1 MRHPWVYTS
10 RQSKN
15 QETKRQIMI
24 EQRGDTIFEYWGK
37 ADPASRHEQTWHPL
51 AYHSLDVA
59 AVGVAYLKH
68 SSLLKSGC
76 GLLNCSE
83 QAFLSWAVFLLAL
96 HDLGKFSE
104 AFQSQR
110 PDLILELQKREPN
123 PTKIYSE
130 RHDSLGFWLWEEY
143 LVDEVLLKI
152 GIENSRNTQ
161 RGIKFWL
168 LAVTGHHGMPPKPNG
183 NADSFFRREDKQ
195 AATDFVQLMADL
207 LLTDEAK
214 RIPTNQNFKIAGE
227 MMSWWFAGVTVLAD
241 WLGSNT
247 LFFPY
252 ITQLTDLEKY
262 WEYAQGQAAEALAH
276 SGVLPS
282 AIEKWRSLKDL
293 FQKIQEPSPLQQW
306 AESVD
311 IPQAPQIYL
320 LEDVTGAGKTEA
332 AMMLAYRLM
341 EQGQAEGFFIG
352 LPTMATANAM
362 YKRVTEVY
370 QKLFTGN
377 ANLVLA
383 HGHKKLVEE
392 FAASILPI
400 GTPEQDAAQQDETAS
415 ARCSAWLADHSK
427 RALLASAGI
436 GTIDQALLAVL
447 HSKHQSLRLLGLF
460 NKVLIVDE
468 VHACDVYMQG
478 VLEVLLE
485 FHARTGGPVI
495 LLSATLPGRM
505 KQALLNAYAKG
516 RNQVSAPELRSDAY
530 PLATRWHDGQAVLL
544 EDALASRSCV
554 SRTVQV
560 HYEADDEKVF
570 AHIIATLQQGQ
581 CVGWIRNTVADA
593 MAAYE
598 RLSKTISPEKITLF
612 HARFALKDRLG
623 KEEQVLSFFGENS
636 KQQDRQG
643 RLMIA
648 TQVAEQSLDV
658 DFDVLITD
666 LAPIDRVLQRAGRLR
681 RHVRDAQGNRLI
693 ATDAKDARSTP
704 CLWVYA
710 PVWTE
715 HPKADWYS
723 VVFKKAQY
731 VYGHHGQLWLTAK
744 VLQKGSFTMP
754 ADARNLIE
762 TVFSE
767 TEILPD
773 SLTKSALKA
782 EGQEMSEAS
791 LAQLNTLKIDGG
803 YKRGEISDW
812 WGESKTPSRLGEE
825 TMEVMLAKWVDGNLQ
840 RWSEGVW
847 TYSMVKVA
855 ARLLAKVD
863 APTDPM
869 QKTAYVHLQQSLPS
883 QGKWCVLLPLV
894 QCADGVWKGQAWTA
908 GNEKSGKQPELLT
921 WLYDMDFGLRV
932 AELQEGAATE

>member
-1 MRHPWVYTS
+1 MTENSVPSH
-10 RQSKN
+10 
-15 QETKRQIMI
+15 
-24 EQRGDTIFEYWGK
+24 IFRYWGK
-37 ADPASRHEQTWHPL
+37 ADPGYSGESKWHPL
-51 AYHSLDVA
+51 TYHSLDVA
-59 AVGVAYLKH
+59 AVGVAYLKQ
-68 SSLLKSGC
+68 SSLLKACC
-76 GLLNCSE
+76 GLLKCSE
-83 QAFLSWAVFLLAL
+83 REFLSWSSFLLAL

-104 AFQSQR
+104 AFQAQR
-110 PDLILELQKREPN
+110 PDLIFELQQREPN
-123 PTKIYSE
+123 PTKLYSE
-130 RHDSLGFWLWEEY
+130 RHDSLGFWLWEEC

-152 GIENSRNTQ
+152 GIDVSRNTQ
-161 RGIKFWL
+161 RSLKCWL
-168 LAVTGHHGMPPKPNG
+168 LAVTGHHGVPPKPHG
-183 NADSFFRREDKQ
+183 HADSFFRREDKQ
-195 AATDFVQLMADL
+195 AAADFVCTMAAL

-214 RIPTNQNFKIAGE
+214 RIPTNLDAKTFQQWSE
-227 MMSWWFAGVTVLAD
+227 MLSWWFAGITILAD

-247 LFFPY
+247 QFFPY
-252 ITQLTDLEKY
+252 KNPSIDLEKY
-262 WEYAQGQAAEALAH
+262 WEFAQSQATVALAQ
-276 SGVLPS
+276 SGVSPS
-282 AIEKWRSLKDL
+282 AIEKKRSLKDL
-293 FQKIQEPSPLQQW
+293 FPKIQEASPLQQW
-306 AESVD
+306 AASVN
-311 IPQAPQIYL
+311 IPKAPQIYL

-341 EQGQAEGFFIG
+341 EQGLAEGFFIG

-362 YKRVTEVY
+362 YKRVAEVY
-370 QKLFTGN
+370 RKLFTGN

-392 FAASILPI
+392 FAASILPAGI
-400 GTPEQDAAQQDETAS
+400 PEQDGAQLDETAS

-468 VHACDVYMQG
+468 VHACDAYMQS

-495 LLSATLPGRM
+495 LLSATLPSRM

-516 RNQVSAPELRSDAY
+516 RNQVSAPALRSEAY
-530 PLATRWHDGQAVLL
+530 PLATRWHDGQPVLL
-544 EDALASRSCV
+544 EEALASRACV

-570 AHIIATLQQGQ
+570 AHILAALQQGQ

-593 MAAYE
+593 MAAFD
-598 RLSKTISPEKITLF
+598 RLSKMIPPEKMTLF
-612 HARFALKDRLG
+612 HARFALNDRLD
-623 KEEQVLSFFGENS
+623 KEEQVLSFFGEDS

-666 LAPIDRVLQRAGRLR
+666 LAPIDRVLQRAGRLQ
-681 RHVRDAQGNRLI
+681 RHVRDAEGNRLV
-693 ATDAKDARSTP
+693 ATDAKDERKAP

-710 PVWTE
+710 PAWTAQPE
-715 HPKADWYS
+715 ADWYS
-723 VVFKKAQY
+723 AVFKKAQY

-744 VLQKGSFTMP
+744 VLQNGSFTMP
-754 ADARNLIE
+754 ADARRLIE

-767 TEILPD
+767 TETLPQ
-773 SLTKSALKA
+773 SLSKNAMKA
-782 EGQEMSEAS
+782 EGQDMSEAS

-803 YKRGEISDW
+803 YKRGEILDW

-840 RWSEGVW
+840 RWAEGVW

-855 ARLLAKVD
+855 TRLLAKVD
-863 APTDPM
+863 APSDAI
-869 QKTAYVHLQQSLPS
+869 QKIAYVNLQQSLPS
-883 QGKWCVLLPLV
+883 QGKWCMLLPLT
-894 QCADGVWKGQAWTA
+894 QRADGVGEGQAWTA
-908 GNEKSGKQPELLT
+908 GNEKSGKKPELLT
-921 WLYDMDFGLRV
+921 WLYDANFGLRV
-932 AELQEGAATE
+932 AKPQDGATTK

>member
-1 MRHPWVYTS
+1 MP
-10 RQSKN
+10 
-15 QETKRQIMI
+15 
-24 EQRGDTIFEYWGK
+24 EQRGDTIFNYWGK
-37 ADPASRHEQTWHPL
+37 ADPAYSLEQKWHPL

-59 AVGVAYLKH
+59 AVGVAYLEQ
-68 SSLLKSGC
+68 SSLLKSCC

-83 QAFLSWAVFLLAL
+83 QEFLSWSAFMLVL

-110 PDLILELQKREPN
+110 PDLILQLQKREPN

-130 RHDSLGFWLWEEY
+130 RHDSLGFWLWDDY

-152 GIENSRNTQ
+152 GIDGSRNT
-161 RGIKFWL
+161 RRSLKCWL

-183 NADSFFRREDKQ
+183 NTDSFFRREDKQ
-195 AATDFVQLMADL
+195 AAADFVQAMAEL
-207 LLTDEAK
+207 LLTKKAQC
-214 RIPTNQNFKIAGE
+214 IPVNPNFKFASE
-227 MMSWWFAGVTVLAD
+227 MLSWWFSGVTVLAD

-247 LFFPY
+247 QFFPY
-252 ITQLTDLEKY
+252 KNHSMDLEKY
-262 WEYAQGQAAEALAH
+262 WGYAQAQATVALAH
-276 SGVLPS
+276 SGVSPS
-282 AIEKWRSLKDL
+282 PIEKGRSLKDL
-293 FQKIQEPSPLQQW
+293 FKKIQEASPLQQW
-306 AESVD
+306 AGSVD

-332 AMMLAYRLM
+332 AVMLAYRLM
-341 EQGQAEGFFIG
+341 EQGLAEGFFIG

-362 YKRVTEVY
+362 YKRVAEVY
-370 QKLFTGN
+370 QKLFIGN

-468 VHACDVYMQG
+468 VHACDAYTQG

-495 LLSATLPGRM
+495 LLSATLPSRM

-516 RNQVSAPELRSDAY
+516 RHQAPAPTLQSDAY
-530 PLATRWHDGQAVLL
+530 PLATRWHDGQTVLL

-570 AHIIATLQQGQ
+570 THIIAALQQGQ

-598 RLSKTISPEKITLF
+598 CLSKTIPPERITLF

-623 KEEQVLSFFGENS
+623 KEEQVLSYFGENS

-666 LAPIDRVLQRAGRLR
+666 LAPIDRVLQRAGRLQ
-681 RHVRDAQGNRLI
+681 RHVRDSQGNRLV
-693 ATDAKDARSTP
+693 ATDAKDERSAP

-710 PVWTE
+710 PAWTE
-715 HPKADWYS
+715 QPKADWYS
-723 VVFKKAQY
+723 AVFTKAQY

-754 ADARNLIE
+754 VDARSLIE
-762 TVFSE
+762 SVFSE

-803 YKRGEISDW
+803 YKRGEICDW
-812 WGESKTPSRLGEE
+812 WAESKTPSRLGEE

-840 RWSEGVW
+840 RWAEGVW
-847 TYSMVKVA
+847 TYSMLKVA

-863 APTDPM
+863 APSDPT
-869 QKTAYVHLQQSLPS
+869 QKMAYVNLQQSLPS
-883 QGKWCVLLPLV
+883 QGKWCVLLLLT
-894 QCADGVWKGQAWTA
+894 QRADGVLEGQAWTA

-921 WLYDMDFGLRV
+921 WLYDADFGLRV
-932 AELQEGAATE
+932 AKPQEGTVTE

>member
-1 MRHPWVYTS
+1 MRAF
-10 RQSKN
+10 
-15 QETKRQIMI
+15 TKGGYVNVPESYYR
-24 EQRGDTIFEYWGK
+24 YWGK
-37 ADPASRHEQTWHPL
+37 AQPSEDGQAAFHLLPFHC
-51 AYHSLDVA
+51 LDVA
-59 AVGVAYLKH
+59 AVGVAYLEQ
-68 SSLLKSGC
+68 SSLLKSCC

-83 QAFLSWAVFLLAL
+83 QGFLSWSAFLLAL

-110 PDLILELQKREPN
+110 PDLIFELQKREPN

-130 RHDSLGFWLWEEY
+130 RHDSLGFWLWGGGYEGICSEM
-143 LVDEVLLKI
+143 LSEI
-152 GIENSRNTQ
+152 GINNTKRIQ
-161 RGIKFWL
+161 ESFACWIR
-168 LAVTGHHGMPPKPNG
+168 AVTGHHGMPPKPSG
-183 NADSFFRREDKQ
+183 DPDSFFRREDRQ
-195 AATDFVQLMADL
+195 AAADFVQAMGKL

-214 RIPTNQNFKIAGE
+214 HIPTNLDTKDFQYLSE
-227 MMSWWFAGVTVLAD
+227 LLSWWFAGVTVLAD

-247 LFFPY
+247 QFFPY
-252 ITQLTDLEKY
+252 KNLPMCLEKY
-262 WEYAQGQAAEALAH
+262 WEYAQERAAEALTH

-282 AIEKWRSLKDL
+282 VIEKDRSFKEL

-306 AESVD
+306 AISVD

-341 EQGQAEGFFIG
+341 EQGLAEGFFIG

-362 YKRVTEVY
+362 YKRVAEVY
-370 QKLFTGN
+370 QKLFADN

-392 FAASILPI
+392 FAATILPPI
-400 GTPEQDAAQQDETAS
+400 TPEQDAAQQDETAS

-427 RALLASAGI
+427 RSLLASAGI

-468 VHACDVYMQG
+468 VHACDAYMQG

-485 FHARTGGPVI
+485 FHARTGGSVI

-516 RNQVSAPELRSDAY
+516 RNQASAPALHSDSY
-530 PLATRWHDGQAVLL
+530 PLATRWHDGQAALK
-544 EDALASRSCV
+544 EDALASRSSV

-570 AHIIATLQQGQ
+570 AHIIAALQQGQ

-598 RLSKTISPEKITLF
+598 RLSETIHPENITLF
-612 HARFALKDRLG
+612 HARFALRDRLD
-623 KEEQVLSFFGENS
+623 KEAQVLDSFGEDS
-636 KQQDRQG
+636 KQHDRQG

-666 LAPIDRVLQRAGRLR
+666 LAPVDRILQRAGRLQ
-681 RHVRDAQGNRLI
+681 RHVRDAQGNRLVI
-693 ATDAKDARSTP
+693 TDAKDGRSAP

-710 PVWTE
+710 PAWSE
-715 HPKADWYS
+715 QPQANWYAA
-723 VVFKKAQY
+723 VFKKAQY
-731 VYGHHGQLWLTAK
+731 VYGYHGQLWLTAK
-744 VLQKGSFTMP
+744 MLQKGSFTMP
-754 ADARNLIE
+754 TDARSLIE

-767 TEILPD
+767 TETLPEAL
-773 SLTKSALKA
+773 SKNALKA

-825 TMEVMLAKWVDGNLQ
+825 TMEVMLTKWVDGSLQ
-840 RWSEGVW
+840 QWTEGVW

-855 ARLLAKVD
+855 TRLLARVD
-863 APTDPM
+863 APSDPT
-869 QKTAYVHLQQSLPS
+869 QEAAYLHLQQTLPN
-883 QGKWCVLLPLV
+883 QGKWCVLLPLIRR
-894 QCADGVWKGQAWTA
+894 ADGVWEGQAWTTE
-908 GNEKSGKQPELLT
+908 NEKTGKKPELLT
-921 WLYDMDFGLRV
+921 WLYDANFGLRV
-932 AELQEGAATE
+932 KESDATDVASD

>member
-1 MRHPWVYTS
+1 VSEPESYYR
-10 RQSKN
+10 
-15 QETKRQIMI
+15 
-24 EQRGDTIFEYWGK
+24 YWGK
-37 ADPASRHEQTWHPL
+37 AQPSEDGQAAFHLLPFHC
-51 AYHSLDVA
+51 LDVA
-59 AVGVAYLKH
+59 AVGVAYLEQ
-68 SSLLKSGC
+68 SSLLKSCC
-76 GLLNCSE
+76 GLLNCSK
-83 QAFLSWAVFLLAL
+83 QAFLSWSAFLLAL

-110 PDLILELQKREPN
+110 PDLIFALQKREPN

-130 RHDSLGFWLWEEY
+130 RHDSLGYWLWDEY
-143 LVDEVLLKI
+143 LVDEMLLKI
-152 GIENSRNTQ
+152 GIDDSRQTQ
-161 RGIKFWL
+161 RSLKCWL
-168 LAVTGHHGMPPKPNG
+168 LAVTGHHGMPPKSYG
-183 NADSFFRREDKQ
+183 NLDNFFRNEDKRTT
-195 AATDFVQLMADL
+195 ADFVQAMARL

-214 RIPTNQNFKIAGE
+214 RIPTNTDEKDFQHLSE
-227 MMSWWFAGVTVLAD
+227 MLSWWFAGVTVLAD

-247 LFFPY
+247 RFFPY
-252 ITQLTDLEKY
+252 KNQTTDLDRY
-262 WEYAQGQAAEALAH
+262 WEYAKSQATEALAK
-276 SGVLPS
+276 SGVSPS
-282 AIEKWRSLKDL
+282 AIENGRSFKDL
-293 FQKIQEPSPLQQW
+293 FQKIQEASPLQQW
-306 AESVD
+306 AVSVD

-341 EQGQAEGFFIG
+341 GQGLAEGFFIG

-362 YKRVTEVY
+362 YKRVAEVY
-370 QKLFTGN
+370 QKLFTDN

-392 FAASILPI
+392 FAATIFPPD
-400 GTPEQDAAQQDETAS
+400 TPEQDDAQLDETAS

-468 VHACDVYMQG
+468 VHACDAYMQG

-495 LLSATLPGRM
+495 LLSATLPSRM

-516 RNQVSAPELRSDAY
+516 RNQESAPALRSDAY
-530 PLATRWHDGQAVLL
+530 PLATRWHDGQTALL
-544 EDALASRSCV
+544 EDALASRACV
-554 SRTVQV
+554 SRTVHV

-570 AHIIATLQQGQ
+570 AHIVAALQQGQ

-598 RLSKTISPEKITLF
+598 RISQMIPPEKITLF
-612 HARFALKDRLG
+612 HARFVLKDRLG
-623 KEEQVLSFFGENS
+623 KEEQVLSFFGEGS
-636 KQQDRQG
+636 KQHDRQG

-666 LAPIDRVLQRAGRLR
+666 LAPIDRVLQRAGRMQ
-681 RHVRDAQGNRLI
+681 RHVRDAQGNRLVT
-693 ATDAKDARSTP
+693 TDTKDKRSAP

-710 PVWTE
+710 PAWTDQ
-715 HPKADWYS
+715 PKADWYGA
-723 VVFKKAQY
+723 VFKKAQY
-731 VYGHHGQLWLTAK
+731 VYGYHGQLWLTAK
-744 VLQKGSFTMP
+744 VLQKGGFTMP
-754 ADARNLIE
+754 VDARYLIE
-762 TVFSE
+762 SVFSE
-767 TEILPD
+767 TETLPE
-773 SLTKSALKA
+773 SLSKNALKA
-782 EGQEMSEAS
+782 EGQDMSEAS

-812 WGESKTPSRLGEE
+812 WGEAKTPSRLGEE

-840 RWSEGVW
+840 RWAEGVW

-863 APTDPM
+863 APTDTM
-869 QKTAYVHLQQSLPS
+869 QKMAYTHLKQTLPS
-883 QGKWCVLLPLV
+883 QGKWCEMLALSQRL
-894 QCADGVWKGQAWTA
+894 DGVWEGQAWTA

-921 WLYDMDFGLRV
+921 WLYDADFGLRV
-932 AELQEGAATE
+932 AEPQEGAATE

>member
-1 MRHPWVYTS
+1 MTEHEI
-10 RQSKN
+10 K
-15 QETKRQIMI
+15 
-24 EQRGDTIFEYWGK
+24 TIFNYWGK
-37 ADPASRHEQTWHPL
+37 ADPNYPGEPKWHPV

-59 AVGVAYLKH
+59 AVGVIYLEQ
-68 SSLLKSGC
+68 SSLLKSCC
-76 GLLNCSE
+76 GLLDCTE
-83 QAFLSWAVFLLAL
+83 QAFLSWSAFLLAL
-96 HDLGKFSE
+96 HDVGKFSE

-110 PDLILELQKREPN
+110 PDLILVLQQRETN

-152 GIENSRNTQ
+152 GIDDSRNTQ
-161 RGIKFWL
+161 RSLKCWL
-168 LAVTGHHGMPPKPNG
+168 LAVTGHHGMPPKPSG
-183 NADSFFRREDKQ
+183 IADNFFRREDKQ
-195 AATDFVQLMADL
+195 TAADFVQAMAEL
-207 LLTDEAK
+207 LLTKEAR
-214 RIPTNQNFKIAGE
+214 RIPSNPNFKIASE
-227 MMSWWFAGVTVLAD
+227 MLSWWFAGVTVLAD
-241 WLGSNT
+241 WLGSST
-247 LFFPY
+247 QFFPY
-252 ITQLTDLEKY
+252 KNQTTDLEKY
-262 WEYAQGQAAEALAH
+262 WEYAQAQATVALAH
-276 SGVLPS
+276 SGVSPS
-282 AIEKWRSLKDL
+282 AIEQGRTLKEL
-293 FQKIQEPSPLQQW
+293 FPKIQEASPLQQW
-306 AESVD
+306 AVSVD

-341 EQGQAEGFFIG
+341 EQGLAEGFFIG

-362 YKRVTEVY
+362 YKRVAEVY

-392 FAASILPI
+392 FAATILPA
-400 GTPEQDAAQQDETAS
+400 GTPEHDASQLDETAS
-415 ARCSAWLADHSK
+415 ARCSAWLADYSK

-468 VHACDVYMQG
+468 VHACDAYMQG

-495 LLSATLPGRM
+495 LLSATLPSRM

-516 RNQVSAPELRSDAY
+516 RNQVSAPALRSDAY
-530 PLATRWHDGQAVLL
+530 PLATRWHDGQTVLQ
-544 EDALASRSCV
+544 EEALASRACV
-554 SRTVQV
+554 SRSVQV

-570 AHIIATLQQGQ
+570 AHIIAALQQGR

-593 MAAYE
+593 MAAYGH
-598 RLSKTISPEKITLF
+598 LSQTISPENITLF
-612 HARFALKDRLG
+612 HARFALRDRLE
-623 KEEQVLSFFGENS
+623 KEAQVLASFGEGS
-636 KQQDRQG
+636 KQHDRQE

-658 DFDVLITD
+658 DFDVLVTD
-666 LAPIDRVLQRAGRLR
+666 LAPIDRVLQRAGRLQ
-681 RHVRDAQGNRLI
+681 RHVRDAQGNRLV
-693 ATDAKDARSTP
+693 ASGAKDQRPAP

-710 PVWTE
+710 PTWTE
-715 HPKADWYS
+715 QPRSDWYGAA
-723 VVFKKAQY
+723 FKKAQY

-744 VLQKGSFTMP
+744 VLQKGGFTMP

-767 TEILPD
+767 SETLPE
-773 SLTKSALKA
+773 SLSKNAMKA

-812 WGESKTPSRLGEE
+812 WSEAKTPSRLGEE

-840 RWSEGVW
+840 RWAAGVW

-855 ARLLAKVD
+855 ARLLASVD
-863 APTDPM
+863 APPDPI
-869 QKTAYVHLQQSLPS
+869 QKMAYANLQQTLPS
-883 QGKWCVLLPLV
+883 QGKWCVLLPLA
-894 QCADGVWKGQAWTA
+894 QREDGVWVGQGWTA
-908 GNEKSGKQPELLT
+908 GNEKLGKKPELLT
-921 WLYDMDFGLRV
+921 WLYDADFGLRV
-932 AELQEGAATE
+932 AEPQEGVATE